1 MKSVLDIV
9 KESSD
14 KMPRYIRVQAP
25 YEDNP
30 RLPDSNKPFKQVTV
44 ETIPE
49 IAWSHIYP
57 LSYHDELNWQRR
69 IPGESKHG
77 KTLCHEEG
85 NHIYFLLE
93 QPSGKNWDLVG
104 LYNLQE
110 ETLYMDTLLRNFES
124 WMGSNFSV
132 SMREFNP
139 DEPN

>member
-25 YEDNP
+25 STDSP
-30 RLPDSNKPFKQVTV
+30 QFPDSTRFKQVTV

-49 IAWSHIYP
+49 IAWTHIYP
-57 LSYHDELNWQRR
+57 LSYYDELNWQRR

-85 NHIYFLLE
+85 NRIYFLLE
-93 QPSGKNWDLVG
+93 QPNGKNWDLVG
-104 LYNLQE
+104 IYNLQE

-132 SMREFNP
+132 LMREFNP
-139 DEPN
+139 GVPL